1 MRRRDLL
8 VGGLALPLIAIAQG
22 KGRVPLVGLLI
33 SETLSGQATRLEALR
48 AGLRDHGYS
57 VEARNIAF
65 EIRAAEGNYDR
76 LPELAAELVR
86 VKVDVLVAFGSKA
99 VVAAKGATATIPI
112 VVPSSGDPV
121 NLGVVSGLSRPGGN
135 VTGIAIFG
143 PELTAKWLALLKE
156 TVPGIVR
163 VGLLRNSANPSR
175 VTTSEAMRAA
185 AKSLKLELHGFDVRS
200 PKEFD
205 GAFAAMAKA
214 RVDAVLVT
222 GDTLFQAHWSEITKL
237 AAGRRL
243 PSVGR
248 REFAEAGGLI
258 GYGQDDA
265 ELYRR
270 GASFVDRILK
280 GAKPA
285 DMPVERPTR
294 FELVINLKAAKALGI
309 RIPQSVLVRAD
320 RVIE

>member
-1 MRRRDLL
+1 M
-8 VGGLALPLIAIAQG
+8 LACALGMIPFASIAQQR
-22 KGRVPLVGLLI
+22 GRAPLVGLLI
-33 SETLSGQATRLEALR
+33 SETLSGQATRMEALR
-48 AGLRDHGYS
+48 AGLRELGYS
-57 VEARNIAF
+57 VESRNIAF
-65 EIRAAEGNYDR
+65 EIRAADGNYDE
-76 LPELAAELVR
+76 LPTLAAELVG

-121 NLGVVSGLSRPGGN
+121 DLGVVSGLSRPGGN

-143 PELTAKWLALLKE
+143 PEMTAKWLELLKE
-156 TVPGIVR
+156 AVPGIAR
-163 VGLLRNSANPSR
+163 VGLLRNSANPYR
-175 VTTSEAMRAA
+175 MTTADAVRAS
-185 AKSLKLELHGFDVRS
+185 AKSLKLELHAFDVRS

-205 GAFAAMAKA
+205 GAFEAMANA
-214 RVDAVLVT
+214 RVDAVLVS
-222 GDTLFQAHWSEITKL
+222 GDTLFQAHWAEITKL
-237 AAGRRL
+237 AAKRRL

-285 DMPVERPTR
+285 DLPVERPTR
-294 FELVINLKAAKALGI
+294 FELVISLKTAKALGI
-309 RIPQSVLVRAD
+309 TIPQSVFARAD